1 MGDDRRLIEWIDLTA
16 DFLQRPCP
24 EFPRAEIAWQL
35 NRTFDVLAVSCDWRD
50 DQGQADSR
58 IWPEIDVSPVA
69 EMPYWHQED
78 IIQRHPLVRWFVAT
92 QDPMPQSIG
101 RVPRAVASQ
110 RDRELIATYLGAIGV
125 DHQLS
130 IPYLLSGQGYGA
142 FVLGRPGDDFSD
154 DDLALAG
161 KLQHLIRGIYL
172 RSSLVEQVPTP
183 TDTCVAAAHAGL
195 TATELAVLLLLSE
208 GHTAYTIGRRL
219 AISPRTAQKHL
230 EHIYRKLGVTDRLR
244 AVLTAR
250 EGGLLPHAAAPTP
263 GVIPEQRTPI

>member
-50 DQGQADSR
+50 DQGHADSQ

-69 EMPYWHQED
+69 DMPYWHQDD

-101 RVPRAVASQ
+101 RVPSSRG
-110 RDRELIATYLGAIGV
+110 LPT
-125 DHQLS
+125 
-130 IPYLLSGQGYGA
+130 
-142 FVLGRPGDDFSD
+142 RPGAHCHLPRSHWRRPP
-154 DDLALAG
+154 ALHPVPAQWPG
-161 KLQHLIRGIYL
+161 LWSVRPRSARRRLLRRRPRARREAAAPDPWHLPAH
-172 RSSLVEQVPTP
+172 SLVGQVPTP

-219 AISPRTAQKHL
+219 AMSPRTAQKHL

-250 EGGLLPHAAAPTP
+250 EGGLLPNTAAPTP